1 MTISILNPPFDS
13 DLRRSP
19 LLVAT
24 FNLVA
29 TIVGG
34 GVLSL
39 PLAFEKCGI
48 VGATIL
54 MVFAATIT
62 AKSLDLLCST
72 ARKTGA
78 TSFGGVGKDAFG
90 AWMDTSISVLL
101 FVFLLFVLVAYM
113 VLLRDIWTPLVQLQL
128 PGISGD
134 VVLLGIII
142 LMTPCLVQR
151 TLHALRFNCY
161 IGFGSVSLLCI
172 ALLHHA
178 VMTLMAAVGTHDQV
192 VTTDSTSTS
201 RLKYFPDSLADALFA
216 FPIITL
222 SFLSA
227 FNILPIQNALIK
239 PTMERMRLVVNFAV
253 ASCFVLM
260 YCFGLGGYL
269 YAQEGTRGN
278 ILLNCNNYK
287 EDWMF
292 LLGRVGC
299 GVTIMLALGMMML
312 PCRDSLLEVLDL
324 VIVTRLAASS
334 RSASSRSGENTLLLG
349 NHTTLSQRV
358 SLQDN
363 PVAHYITTFAIAL
376 TTYLGA
382 VVAPGVAIV
391 WSLCGSSMAF
401 VISFLLPA
409 ACYLQLE
416 QQIPDS
422 SDDGRRSKRL
432 FSWFLGVFSVLGAI
446 LCTRQTVMMMDS
458 TASVHQ
464 LE

>member
-1 MTISILNPPFDS
+1 M
-13 DLRRSP
+13 
-19 LLVAT
+19 
-24 FNLVA
+24 A

-142 LMTPCLVQR
+142 LMSPCLVQR

-178 VMTLMAAVGTHDQV
+178 VMTLMTTATAGG
-192 VTTDSTSTS
+192 TTDDQDVRTTNATSS
-201 RLKYFPDSLADALFA
+201 LKLKYFPDSLADALFA

-239 PTMERMRLVVNFAV
+239 PTMERMQLVVNFAV

-269 YAQEGTRGN
+269 YAKEETRGN

-299 GVTIMLALGMMML
+299 GTTIMLALGMMML

-324 VIVTRLAASS
+324 LIVTRLAALS
-334 RSASSRSGENTLLLG
+334 RSASLPCGENTSLLG
-349 NHTTLSQRV
+349 NHTTLPQRV

-363 PVAHYITTFAIAL
+363 PVVHYITTFGIAL

-416 QQIPDS
+416 RQIPDS
-422 SDDGRRSKRL
+422 ADDGRRTKQL
-432 FSWFLGVFSVLGAI
+432 FSWFLGVFSVVGAV

-458 TASVHQ
+458 TTSVHQ